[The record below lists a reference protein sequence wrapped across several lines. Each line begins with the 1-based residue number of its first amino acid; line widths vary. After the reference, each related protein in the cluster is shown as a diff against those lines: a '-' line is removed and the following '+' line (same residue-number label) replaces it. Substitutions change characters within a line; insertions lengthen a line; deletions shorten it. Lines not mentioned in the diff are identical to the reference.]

1 MRYRQDACYKCE
13 LPSCDAVAFKIHVQ
27 YLWNE
32 AQILTSSSGA
42 VYSSEKSM
50 VQRGNSWTM
59 SEMFSSSMLLASTCT
74 PQCDH
79 CRDTEST
86 LPVGSCT
93 PGMGGVQ
100 RVLLGKISA
109 WVASS
114 SEIFL
119 LMELHSNCPGCIR
132 EVPLELSR
140 EGAAQVGIDSS
151 FHLGLHVEN
160 VDCGQYK
167 PQAHVCV
174 TPNR

>member
-1 MRYRQDACYKCE
+1 
-13 LPSCDAVAFKIHVQ
+13 
-27 YLWNE
+27 
-32 AQILTSSSGA
+32 
-42 VYSSEKSM
+42 
-50 VQRGNSWTM
+50 
-59 SEMFSSSMLLASTCT
+59 MLLASTCT

-79 CRDTEST
+79 SRDTEST

>member
-79 CRDTEST
+79 SRDTEST

-114 SEIFL
+114 SEIFPADGIAL
-119 LMELHSNCPGCIR
+119 KLPRLHQGSAF
-132 EVPLELSR
+132 
-140 EGAAQVGIDSS
+140 GALQRGSCTGWDR
-151 FHLGLHVEN
+151 FLFPLGLACWK
-160 VDCGQYK
+160 CGLW
-167 PQAHVCV
+167 PVQAPGTRLCHS
-174 TPNR
+174 

>member
-1 MRYRQDACYKCE
+1 M
-13 LPSCDAVAFKIHVQ
+13 
-27 YLWNE
+27 
-32 AQILTSSSGA
+32 
-42 VYSSEKSM
+42 
-50 VQRGNSWTM
+50 
-59 SEMFSSSMLLASTCT
+59 
-74 PQCDH
+74 
-79 CRDTEST
+79 
-86 LPVGSCT
+86 
-93 PGMGGVQ
+93 
-100 RVLLGKISA
+100 LLGKISA

-132 EVPLELSR
+132 EVPLEPSR